1 MFGKGM
7 IKEGNSQAEISEI
20 LDISFSNMSK
30 FINSMKKP
38 YRAKKGASNA
48 TINRE
53 LAALKR
59 MFNL

>member
-1 MFGKGM
+1 M
-7 IKEGNSQAEISEI
+7 IKEGVSQAEISEI
-20 LDISFSNMSK
+20 LDTSFSNVSK

-48 TINRE
+48 IINRE

-59 MFNL
+59 VFNL